1 MFVSYNYQDQNDQE
15 NKRMIVLWMSN
26 DLNRLKYSILCPL
39 EIQLVVVVG
48 DDGDDDDY
56 DIDDNY
62 IDLFVE
68 QYCNV
73 HST

>member
-1 MFVSYNYQDQNDQE
+1 
-15 NKRMIVLWMSN
+15 
-26 DLNRLKYSILCPL
+26 L